1 MKPIYKCA
9 AILFTGISAGKTLS
23 DAGIKNLLI
32 LEATDRIGGRMRKT
46 NFAGINVEMGANW
59 VEGVNG
65 DTVNPIWD
73 MANKL
78 NLRKFRSDFDGLS
91 SNTYKEKYVTFFFF
105 FLNSLI
111 D

>member
-1 MKPIYKCA
+1 
-9 AILFTGISAGKTLS
+9 
-23 DAGIKNLLI
+23 
-32 LEATDRIGGRMRKT
+32 MRKT

-91 SNTYKEKYVTFFFF
+91 SNTYKEK
-105 FLNSLI
+105 
-111 D
+111 